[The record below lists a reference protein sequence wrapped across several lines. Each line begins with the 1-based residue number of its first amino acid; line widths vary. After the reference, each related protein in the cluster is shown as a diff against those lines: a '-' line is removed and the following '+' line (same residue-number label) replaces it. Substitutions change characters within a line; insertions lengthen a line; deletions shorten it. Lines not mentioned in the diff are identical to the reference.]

1 MAIHIAKLYKVI
13 STLSLRQRSLL
24 VYQLACK
31 AIKLY
36 FPMVLFNMLYGVVL
50 TFKPEDKKVKCD
62 HLNATAP
69 HFFPVVLFINCTKRL
84 PLLRIKY

>member
-1 MAIHIAKLYKVI
+1 M
-13 STLSLRQRSLL
+13 
-24 VYQLACK
+24 YQLACK

-36 FPMVLFNMLYGVVL
+36 FPRVLLNTLYGVVL

-62 HLNATAP
+62 HLNVTAA

-84 PLLRIKY
+84 SLLRIKY